1 MSIWY
6 QKIHNTHGADGYRGR
21 IWRIC
26 ISNLRRGSNMVGFN
40 FPWVESGLNWNRFVS
55 VQRGGL
61 NSLNSVSDHL
71 FLFRY
76 SQNYLIN
83 GQKNDILVLKYQ
95 FVASNLFKNQ
105 RFLNYKLSE
114 FSVSI
119 LDVLILKTISMLIAR
134 TPDPLAKV
142 NST

>member
-1 MSIWY
+1 M
-6 QKIHNTHGADGYRGR
+6 
-21 IWRIC
+21 
-26 ISNLRRGSNMVGFN
+26 
-40 FPWVESGLNWNRFVS
+40 S

-61 NSLNSVSDHL
+61 NSLNSASARL

-119 LDVLILKTISMLIAR
+119 LDVLILKTISMLIEGSAV
-134 TPDPLAKV
+134 V
-142 NST
+142 NIDYFWNLIQSIEFKTGYNCTEGMIPVSS